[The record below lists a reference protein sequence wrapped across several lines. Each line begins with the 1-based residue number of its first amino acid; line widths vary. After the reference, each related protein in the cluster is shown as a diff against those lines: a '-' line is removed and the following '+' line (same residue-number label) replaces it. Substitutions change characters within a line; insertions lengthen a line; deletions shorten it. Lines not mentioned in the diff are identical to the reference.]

1 MGLYISQ
8 RKRNPLC
15 KGYKPMTTEIDR
27 ARDVKGVRGAN
38 LRPRTIYKH

>member
-15 KGYKPMTTEIDR
+15 KGYKPMTAEIDR
-27 ARDVKGVRGAN
+27 ARDVEDVRGAN